1 MKQCSI
7 DAEYRGEERYS
18 KLSLAYAD
26 ADEEKRIN
34 DAITEG
40 TATCTSLTP
49 QIYTSKSSSGR
60 KLIVIEYHDD
70 YDRDANKVFE
80 IILEKLDIK
89 VCE

>member
-34 DAITEG
+34 SAIEE
-40 TATCTSLTP
+40 ATNKFPGVEP
-49 QIYTSKSSSGR
+49 QIYTSKTVDGR
-60 KLIVIEYHDD
+60 KLIIIEYHDD
-70 YDRDANKVFE
+70 YDREANQVFE
-80 IILEKLDIK
+80 ILLKRLDIT
-89 VCE
+89 VCQ